1 MVRTH
6 TLAVA
11 ALLVLACLMHPLPS
25 AAQSS
30 GSRIAAA
37 DARDANLR
45 TYADLLRSDLR
56 GQKAAIIAQIMQFS
70 EDEDAKFWPV
80 YREYEAGLA
89 KINDERIALIKEYAA
104 TFDKLTEA
112 TADRLARAAL
122 DLEARRQTL
131 KAGYYDRLKS
141 ALSATTAAKC
151 LQVENQILLLLDL
164 QIAASLPIIE

>member
-6 TLAVA
+6 TLAAA
-11 ALLVLACLMHPLPS
+11 ALLVLASLIHPLPS
-25 AAQSS
+25 AAQAT
-30 GSRIAAA
+30 GSRIAGA

-56 GQKAAIIAQIMQFS
+56 GQKAAVIAQMMQLS
-70 EDEDAKFWPV
+70 EEEDAKFWPI
-80 YREYEAGLA
+80 YRQYEAGLS
-89 KINDERIALIKEYAA
+89 KINDERISLIKEYAA
-104 TFDKLTEA
+104 TFDALTEPN
-112 TADRLARAAL
+112 ADRLARTAL

-131 KAGYYDRLKS
+131 KVTYYDQLKS
-141 ALSATTAAKC
+141 ALSAITAAKC